1 VLVDA
6 CSLAPALIRNLLLSI
21 AEAEFFRVRW
31 SVEILDETQ
40 AVIAKILGDRGFWD
54 SAERAA

>member
-1 VLVDA
+1 VDA